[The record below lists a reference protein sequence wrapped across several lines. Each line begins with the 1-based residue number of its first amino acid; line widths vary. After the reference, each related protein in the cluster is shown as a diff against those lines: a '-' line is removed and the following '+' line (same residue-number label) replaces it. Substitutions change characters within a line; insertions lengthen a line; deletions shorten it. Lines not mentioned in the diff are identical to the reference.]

1 MNRIIVGIFFYF
13 SFWTHIDFVFS
24 ANVCPINT
32 QDPKAISDF
41 LVREREIVNQKA
53 IAVTPDKI
61 INEYDIE
68 YFNRFNSPGELKS
81 YVEKMDPVALNEDI
95 RKHIKLQMMK
105 DPKYT
110 SLLKDGKPIDTR
122 AQTVLRD
129 DHENMVAE
137 MKERLS
143 EKSNH
148 FIDVKTTL
156 FQNRRNAK
164 EIALRDLDE
173 ASAIRNLDGAIK
185 VAEKNGIPQE
195 QSAAVIRAQIQLS
208 RIKIKKG
215 DKLAR
220 AGSIPDALEEYKL
233 AFDNL
238 QTKIPTLFKLK
249 DSEKDLQLAYSTY
262 TDLAI
267 RRGDTKD
274 LVKRLQELGI
284 NEPYNGKPGNF
295 DNHLFDYISERFSS
309 RLNEFNKSLPY
320 MSKSEATTEMLE
332 LNSHFVA
339 RQALGK
345 NADETALAA
354 QMAQKNYEEAL
365 AKYRQRESLGG
376 FK

>member
-1 MNRIIVGIFFYF
+1 
-13 SFWTHIDFVFS
+13 
-24 ANVCPINT
+24 
-32 QDPKAISDF
+32 
-41 LVREREIVNQKA
+41 
-53 IAVTPDKI
+53 
-61 INEYDIE
+61 
-68 YFNRFNSPGELKS
+68 
-81 YVEKMDPVALNEDI
+81 MDPVALNEDI

-185 VAEKNGIPQE
+185 VAEKMEFLE

-215 DKLAR
+215 T
-220 AGSIPDALEEYKL
+220 
-233 AFDNL
+233 N
-238 QTKIPTLFKLK
+238 
-249 DSEKDLQLAYSTY
+249 
-262 TDLAI
+262 
-267 RRGDTKD
+267 
-274 LVKRLQELGI
+274 
-284 NEPYNGKPGNF
+284 
-295 DNHLFDYISERFSS
+295 
-309 RLNEFNKSLPY
+309 
-320 MSKSEATTEMLE
+320 
-332 LNSHFVA
+332 
-339 RQALGK
+339 
-345 NADETALAA
+345 
-354 QMAQKNYEEAL
+354 
-365 AKYRQRESLGG
+365 
-376 FK
+376 